1 MKLIKEVDPMV
12 EQDDDDENKSNF
24 SSPMACQRHASMM
37 KSPEVVH
44 RMIFNGF
51 LHANC
56 DYLLGFGTSS

>member
-1 MKLIKEVDPMV
+1 MV